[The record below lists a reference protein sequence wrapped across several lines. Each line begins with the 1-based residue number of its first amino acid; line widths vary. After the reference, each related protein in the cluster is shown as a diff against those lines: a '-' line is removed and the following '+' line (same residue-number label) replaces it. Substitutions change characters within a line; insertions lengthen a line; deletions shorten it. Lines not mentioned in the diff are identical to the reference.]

1 MMSVL
6 LLVGSLSL
14 AVLRLVFSYEISIWN
29 NVEVKLAVLSTLPFC
44 WRKGHTI
51 VDVQISGTHLWNPS
65 VVISGRCHKVP
76 PVVVGHPV

>member
-14 AVLRLVFSYEISIWN
+14 AVLRLVFFYGIFIWN

-44 WRKGHTI
+44 WRKGHAV
-51 VDVQISGTHLWNPS
+51 VDA
-65 VVISGRCHKVP
+65 
-76 PVVVGHPV
+76 